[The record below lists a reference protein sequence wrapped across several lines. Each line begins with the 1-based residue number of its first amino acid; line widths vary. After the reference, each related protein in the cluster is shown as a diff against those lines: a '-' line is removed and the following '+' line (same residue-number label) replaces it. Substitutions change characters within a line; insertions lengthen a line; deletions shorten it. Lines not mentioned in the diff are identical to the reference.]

1 MSRIGIAEYRGETEA
16 MALDRVEKAW
26 QGEARRRLGNEK
38 RCRALEEKRL
48 AEAMV

>member
-1 MSRIGIAEYRGETEA
+1 MQSIEARQKRI
-16 MALDRVEKAW
+16 ALDRVEKAW